1 MISGIQVIRISFVI
15 PTLDQSG
22 AERQLTLLA
31 TELPKF
37 GVQSSVVALN
47 RGGFYEQRLRD
58 AGVPV
63 TILQKRF
70 RLDPITW
77 IRLRRELKKQ
87 QPDIVQSFL
96 FSANS
101 YVRLPGICPPGA
113 KVVVSERCV
122 DSWKSGWQLA
132 TDRRLA
138 SRMAAMTVNSESVAD
153 FYRDTVGIPSD
164 QVHVIPNAV
173 CFDASPADESEVSI
187 RDRFGLSADSRLVA
201 FVGRLA
207 EQKCVHDLVW
217 AFQLLHQAVD
227 NVHLVIAGDGPERE
241 RLAELATSFGC
252 RDKIIFTGHWE
263 DSQSLF
269 NQIDAFCL
277 PSSFEGMSNSLMEA
291 MLAKVPVATSDIS
304 ANRALVDHE
313 STGLI
318 FPQGDGPEMAKA
330 LKRLLTDSDLA
341 GRLVASAHQKMVD
354 QYPLHQMVERHLH
367 LYRSLMESK
376 SP

>member
-1 MISGIQVIRISFVI
+1 MVSGTQVIRISFVI

-31 TELPKF
+31 SELPKL
-37 GVQSSVVALN
+37 GVQPSVVALN
-47 RGGFYEQRLRD
+47 RGGFYEAKLRN

-63 TILQKRF
+63 TVLRKRF
-70 RLDPITW
+70 RLDPVTW
-77 IRLRRELKKQ
+77 VRLRRELKQQ

-101 YVRLPGICPPGA
+101 YVRMPGICPPSA
-113 KVVVSERCV
+113 KIVVSERCV

-138 SRMAAMTVNSESVAD
+138 CKMAAMTVNSDSVAT

-164 QVHVIPNAV
+164 KLHVIPNAV
-173 CFDASPADESEVSI
+173 CFDPPETDDPVLCI
-187 RDRFGLSADSRLVA
+187 REHFGLPSDSKLVA
-201 FVGRLA
+201 FIGRLA

-217 AFQLLHQAVD
+217 AFQLLHQAVE
-227 NVHLVIAGDGPERE
+227 NAFLVIAGDGPERQ
-241 RLAELATSFGC
+241 RLAELATGFGC
-252 RDKIIFTGHWE
+252 RDKIIFTGHWAN
-263 DSQSLF
+263 SQSLLKQV
-269 NQIDAFCL
+269 NAFCL

-291 MLAKVPVATSDIS
+291 MLAKVPVAASDIP
-304 ANRALVDHE
+304 ANLALVSHE
-313 STGLI
+313 STGLV

-330 LKRLLTDSDLA
+330 LKRLLTDSDLSSQLTRA
-341 GRLVASAHQKMVD
+341 AHQKVSND
-354 QYPLHQMVERHLH
+354 YPLNQLVERHLN
-367 LYRSLMESK
+367 LYRSLVEFQ